1 MQWLLQIYFQEQS
14 KFTCLDGIS
23 SDDMKN
29 IMDYIYN
36 GEVNIYQENLD
47 GFLNVEQRLKLEGL
61 IVGKTEED
69 TENENHS
76 NQKPERKERLL
87 RELLQLHQIL
97 KKRMNK

>member
-69 TENENHS
+69 TENENPS

>member
-1 MQWLLQIYFQEQS
+1 
-14 KFTCLDGIS
+14 
-23 SDDMKN
+23 MKN

-69 TENENHS
+69 TENENPS

>member
-1 MQWLLQIYFQEQS
+1 
-14 KFTCLDGIS
+14 
-23 SDDMKN
+23 MKN

-61 IVGKTEED
+61 IVSKTEED
-69 TENENHS
+69 TENENPS